1 MQPVIAKF
9 DASCMSDPMNELAD
23 KTKQLEQV
31 LRDAGLRMTRQRLV
45 LLEVLAGAEDHP
57 DAAELHKRVQAR
69 DASVSLATVYR
80 TLSELESQG
89 VIQRHAFDGASSRF
103 ETADAAHHD
112 HMIDVET
119 GAVVEFRSDRIERL
133 QAEIA
138 AELGYEIVHHRL
150 ELYVRAVPKS

>member
-1 MQPVIAKF
+1 
-9 DASCMSDPMNELAD
+9 MSYIMTALAE
-23 KTKQLEQV
+23 KTKHLEQT

-45 LLEVLAGAEDHP
+45 LLEVLAGANDHP
-57 DAAELHKRVQAR
+57 DAAELHKRLQAR

-80 TLSELESQG
+80 TLSELEAQG
-89 VIQRHAFDGASSRF
+89 VIQRHAFDGASARF
-103 ETADAAHHD
+103 ETADPAHHD

-133 QAEIA
+133 QAELA

-150 ELYVRAVPKS
+150 ELYVRRKPVF